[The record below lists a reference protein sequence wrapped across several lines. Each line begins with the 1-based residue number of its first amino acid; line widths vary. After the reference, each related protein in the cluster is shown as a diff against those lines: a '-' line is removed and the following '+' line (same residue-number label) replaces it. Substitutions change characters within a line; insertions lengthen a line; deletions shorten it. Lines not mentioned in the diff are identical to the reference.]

1 MPRLTPAELRSSSWT
16 SWSGSPTASSGAT
29 STVTSAGTGSAS
41 RRASSPQTTS
51 AASTFTPWPAAR
63 HFTT

>member
-1 MPRLTPAELRSSSWT
+1 MPRLTPADLRSSSWT

-41 RRASSPQTTS
+41 RRASSPHTTS
-51 AASTFTPWPAAR
+51 AASTFTPCPAAR